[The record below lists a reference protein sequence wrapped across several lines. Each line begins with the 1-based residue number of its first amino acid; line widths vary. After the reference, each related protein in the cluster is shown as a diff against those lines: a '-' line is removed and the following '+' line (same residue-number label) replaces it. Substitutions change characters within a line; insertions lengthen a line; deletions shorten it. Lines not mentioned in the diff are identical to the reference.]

1 MSTKSDDDTSATLMM
16 RIQKDPADQQAWDE
30 FVQRYRPMIHA
41 WCLRSGAQPSD
52 ADDIAEEVLIKL
64 LAAMKKFQY
73 DPTRSFRSWLKTVTQ
88 HAWSDL
94 ARSRR
99 HTTDKAEG
107 LIEALADSHDALADL
122 EKQLEDAFGRELLE
136 LAMRRVE
143 KRVKPITWQAFRLTA
158 IENRHGADAAK
169 VLQMPVAH
177 VFVAR
182 SGCRGCWKRR
192 SGSSKSRH
200 AAPRHPEP
208 VKMEPVRGSA
218 LAERD
223 IFRAP
228 GTC

>member
-1 MSTKSDDDTSATLMM
+1 MSTKSDDDTSTTLMI
-16 RIQKDPADQQAWDE
+16 RIQEDPADQRAWDE

-52 ADDIAEEVLIKL
+52 ADDIAQEVLIKL
-64 LAAMKKFQY
+64 LAAIKKFQY

-99 HTTDKAEG
+99 HTTDKAGG

-122 EKQLEDAFGRELLE
+122 EKQLEDAFDRELLE

-158 IENRHGADAAK
+158 IENRPGADAAK
-169 VLQMPVAH
+169 ELQMPVAH
-177 VFVAR
+177 VFVAKYR
-182 SGCRGCWKRR
+182 VQKMLEEEVRFLKESPRR
-192 SGSSKSRH
+192 S
-200 AAPRHPEP
+200 AA
-208 VKMEPVRGSA
+208 
-218 LAERD
+218 L
-223 IFRAP
+223 
-228 GTC
+228 